1 MRGSL
6 KKGNNLKNI
15 FDVLE
20 RAGWTFA
27 QAFLG
32 VFVVADLSSAKGAGV
47 AGLAAAVSV
56 LKTMVKD
63 KVSK

>member
-1 MRGSL
+1 M
-6 KKGNNLKNI
+6 KNI

-63 KVSK
+63 KVAKH

>member
-1 MRGSL
+1 M
-6 KKGNNLKNI
+6 KNI
-15 FDVLE
+15 LDVLE

-56 LKTMVKD
+56 LKTIVKD
-63 KVSK
+63 KVAK

>member
-1 MRGSL
+1 M
-6 KKGNNLKNI
+6 KNI

-47 AGLAAAVSV
+47 AGLAAGVSV
-56 LKTMVKD
+56 LKTFVKD
-63 KVSK
+63 KVAKQ

>member
-1 MRGSL
+1 M
-6 KKGNNLKNI
+6 KNI

-56 LKTMVKD
+56 LKTIFKD
-63 KVSK
+63 KVAKY

>member
-1 MRGSL
+1 MEGVVDSM
-6 KKGNNLKNI
+6 KNMM
-15 FDVLE
+15 DMLE

-32 VFVVADLSSAKGAGV
+32 TFVVSDLSSAKGAGI

-56 LKTMVKD
+56 LKTIVKD
-63 KVSK
+63 RVAKQQ

>member
-1 MRGSL
+1 M
-6 KKGNNLKNI
+6 KNI

-47 AGLAAAVSV
+47 AGLAAAVSF
-56 LKTMVKD
+56 LKTIVKD
-63 KVSK
+63 KVAK

>member
-56 LKTMVKD
+56 LKTIVKD
-63 KVSK
+63 KVAK

>member
-1 MRGSL
+1 
-6 KKGNNLKNI
+6 LKNI

-32 VFVVADLSSAKGAGV
+32 VFVVADLSSVKGAGV

-56 LKTMVKD
+56 LKTIVKD
-63 KVSK
+63 KVAK

>member
-1 MRGSL
+1 M
-6 KKGNNLKNI
+6 KNI

-20 RAGWTFA
+20 GGGWTLA

-63 KVSK
+63 KVAKQ

>member
-56 LKTMVKD
+56 TKTMVKD

>member
-1 MRGSL
+1 M
-6 KKGNNLKNI
+6 KNMV
-15 FDVLE
+15 DMLE
-20 RAGWTFA
+20 RAAWTFA

-63 KVSK
+63 KVAKQ